1 MSPTQ
6 PRRRPGLAA
15 ALALLGC
22 AAAHAAC
29 PPPPAAART
38 VEGNGVQAA
47 WWPEPATLAVA
58 QPFVLH
64 VQLCPADAVLLRV
77 DAQMPEH
84 RHGMNYRPSVQPLG
98 LGRWRAEGLLWH
110 MSGRWELR
118 LDVQLQ
124 GGSPQRL
131 LQPVVLP

>member
-38 VEGNGVQAA
+38 LDGNGVQAA
-47 WWPEPATLAVA
+47 WWTEPGTLAVA

-64 VQLCPADAVLLRV
+64 VQLCPVDAQLLRV

-98 LGRWRAEGLLWH
+98 AGRWRAEGLLWH